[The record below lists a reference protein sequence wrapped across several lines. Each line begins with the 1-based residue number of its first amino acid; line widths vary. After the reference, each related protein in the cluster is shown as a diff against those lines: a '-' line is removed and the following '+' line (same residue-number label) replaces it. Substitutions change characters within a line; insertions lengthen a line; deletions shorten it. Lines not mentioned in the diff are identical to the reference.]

1 MGKHELRF
9 FRCNPYEI
17 TLGSGEVCR
26 VDDEIVGGE
35 LRPDG
40 SFLGAVFSDGQ
51 YEGEVDYGPADA
63 RERLGRE
70 LFLTEAEE

>member
-17 TLGSGEVCR
+17 TLDSGEVCR

-40 SFLGAVFSDGQ
+40 SFLGAVFTDGG
-51 YEGEVDYGPADA
+51 YEGEVDFDPDYAK
-63 RERLGRE
+63 ERLGKE
-70 LFLTEAEE
+70 LFLKEPE